1 MSQLKSVPSSKLRYK
16 RDGSGRLS
24 AAFLTLNLSPMALAG
39 PSRSVPTTATSIP
52 KDELLFIP
60 HTHHDG
66 TPRLEDQANRNDGS
80 SRLVEALVLDGG
92 LEEEDLVDGTFKE
105 PELVTDLSSEEEIH
119 EVFLDALAQVTDA
132 MQEMGREAEPL
143 CVLVFILHT

>member
-1 MSQLKSVPSSKLRYK
+1 M
-16 RDGSGRLS
+16 S
-24 AAFLTLNLSPMALAG
+24 AAFLTLNLSLMAVAG
-39 PSRSVPTTATSIP
+39 PSRRRFVPPIITTTASIR

-80 SRLVEALVLDGG
+80 SRLVEAPVLDDG

-105 PELVTDLSSEEEIH
+105 PELATDLSSEGELH
-119 EVFLDALAQVTDA
+119 EAFLDALAQVTDA
-132 MQEMGREAEPL
+132 MQEMGREVEPL
-143 CVLVFILHT
+143 CVLVFILHA